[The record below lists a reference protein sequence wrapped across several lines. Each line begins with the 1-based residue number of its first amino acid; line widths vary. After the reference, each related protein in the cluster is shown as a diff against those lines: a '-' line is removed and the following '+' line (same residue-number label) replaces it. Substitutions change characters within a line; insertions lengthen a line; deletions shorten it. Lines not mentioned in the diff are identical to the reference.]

1 MKFIGR
7 KFVALL
13 LAVMMTL
20 SLGVSANAA
29 EPANYDDYIK
39 VTDEIV
45 ESIVVEWAEYVSPG
59 RSFDVSAIYDY
70 YDQNDQLIGYLS
82 LIHI

>member
-39 VTDEIV
+39 VTDE
-45 ESIVVEWAEYVSPG
+45 
-59 RSFDVSAIYDY
+59 
-70 YDQNDQLIGYLS
+70 S
-82 LIHI
+82 LKALLLNGQSMFLRDAHSMCQPFMTTTIKMTN